1 MKNYIC
7 IWYKNSSLKYFTFQT
22 ALTPFWRFVLPEL
35 FRHKIEIF
43 LVLQWKLFHLFLNQL
58 FTGELSEKN
67 EIVKFFMHRY
77 FYEKINQSVAFHIS
91 IIVGLKN
98 KRNDINSKKMVE
110 SPTQKLKIT
119 LTVRKIRKFFVCFSL
134 GSYLNLN

>member
-22 ALTPFWRFVLPEL
+22 ALTLFWRFVLPEL

-43 LVLQWKLFHLFLNQL
+43 LVLQWKLFHLFLNKL